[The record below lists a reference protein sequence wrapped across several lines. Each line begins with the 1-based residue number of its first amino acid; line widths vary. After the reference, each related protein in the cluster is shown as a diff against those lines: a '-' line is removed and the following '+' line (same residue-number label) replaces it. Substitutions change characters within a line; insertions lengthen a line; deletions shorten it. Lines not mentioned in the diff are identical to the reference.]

1 MILNYIFK
9 IHKIN
14 NYDHNFKLKRTN
26 RRKIN
31 ILIIKE
37 RYYECKNCKMNIF
50 ICLDIFDKK
59 IDVMNNL
66 FGFKLENI
74 ICLYSKDKDKFLTCK
89 QAIMKK
95 ACM

>member
-1 MILNYIFK
+1 
-9 IHKIN
+9 
-14 NYDHNFKLKRTN
+14 
-26 RRKIN
+26 
-31 ILIIKE
+31 
-37 RYYECKNCKMNIF
+37 
-50 ICLDIFDKK
+50 
-59 IDVMNNL
+59 MNNL